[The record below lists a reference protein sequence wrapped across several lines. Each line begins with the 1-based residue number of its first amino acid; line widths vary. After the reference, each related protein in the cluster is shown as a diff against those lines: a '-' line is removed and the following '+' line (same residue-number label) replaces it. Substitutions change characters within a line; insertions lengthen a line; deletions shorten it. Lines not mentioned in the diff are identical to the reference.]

1 MSSVSWLT
9 SHECSVSI
17 IQSSDDSNAFSVVL
31 HWLEFIF
38 LSPCPQRILVSS
50 IDLLF
55 LLTLLALVIQRLYSR
70 FSTNGNSGSTLSKPL
85 IGADTRDFRVTV
97 WFKVSFIVTVLLAL
111 SYVVLCVL
119 SFIHGVQSQ
128 WDLVETLFKL
138 VQAMT
143 HIGILILLAHEKKFR
158 AVSHPLPLRIFWIL
172 NFVVMSLISAAALT
186 RLFSTDGNKNQE
198 MKVDDAYSLA
208 SLPLYGFL
216 FIVAVRGSSGIR
228 LNIEC
233 EVDDNSIR
241 DIDESTLVDSNVS
254 GYATASF
261 FSRAIWYW
269 MNPLLSKGY
278 KSPLKMDEVPSLSPT
293 DRAEKMAELFELNW
307 PNPTEISKNPVRT
320 MLLRCFWKDLAL
332 TGSLAIVRL
341 AVMYVGPVLIQS
353 FISFTSG
360 EKHKF
365 YEGVFLILI
374 LLIAK
379 IIEVLSSHHFN
390 FLSQKL
396 GMLIRST
403 LITALYQ
410 KGLKL
415 SCSSRQAHGVGQ
427 IVNYMAVDCQQ
438 LADLV
443 YQLHTLWL
451 MPFQVGVALL
461 LLYVYMGV
469 SVLVSLVAV
478 IGVMILTFM
487 ITRKNNSF
495 QFNIMKN
502 RDVRMKE
509 TTELLNNMR
518 VIKFQAWEE
527 HFKKK
532 IQSSRGKEY
541 SWLSKFMY
549 LLAGNLILLW
559 SIPSLLAALTFAV
572 ATLMRVPLDAGRLDG
587 YLISGELENKSVE
600 REEGSEGRI
609 SVEVTDGSFSWDDEG
624 GHRVLEDVNF
634 EIRKG
639 ELAAIVGTVGSGKSS
654 LLAAVL
660 GELRKTSGKV
670 RVCGTTACV
679 AQTSWIQ
686 NATIQENILFG
697 SPMDSERYN
706 RVIQVCSLEKDL
718 EIMEHG
724 DQTEIGE
731 RGINLS
737 GGQKQRIQLA
747 RAVYQDCDIY
757 LLDDIFSAV
766 DAQTGSE
773 IFKECVRGVLK
784 DKTILLVT
792 HQVDF
797 LHNADLI
804 LVLRDGKIVQ
814 SGKYEELRQSG
825 LDFSALVAAHET
837 SMELVETST
846 NVSVVNPKHTPESP
860 HKPSPKS
867 PKNIL
872 SQSENGENRSLDQS
886 NSDKDNSKLIEDEER
901 ETGRVSLA
909 VYRQYCTEAY
919 GWWGVAAAILAS
931 ILWQGSLITS
941 DYWLAYETSGDRI
954 FNPSLFIN
962 VYSILALIACVFVA
976 IRSVLVSF
984 LGLKTA
990 QSFFNQILDS
1000 ILHAPMSFF
1009 DTTPSGRVLSRASA
1023 DQANVDFLIPLFMS
1037 VTLVMYFSL
1046 LSILVITCQ
1055 YAWPTIFIIIPL
1067 IWLNIWYQGYYIAS
1081 SRELTRLEQITKAPV
1096 IHHFSET
1103 ISGVMTI
1110 RCFRKQEKFFQ
1121 ENVNRVNANLRMNF
1135 HNNASNEWLGFRLE
1149 LFGCFVLCI
1158 AAAFLILLPST
1169 IIRPAYVGLSLS
1181 YGLPLNSV
1189 LYWTI
1194 YLSSFLE
1201 NRMVSVERI
1210 KQFINIPAE
1219 AVWKKEN
1226 TLPSADW
1233 PNHGDIEIKE
1243 LQVRY
1248 RPNTP
1253 LVLKGISLSIH
1264 GGEKVGVVGRTGSGK
1279 STLIQVFFRSRFG
1292 IIPQEPVL
1300 FEGTVRSNIDP
1311 LGLYSDDEIWKSLER
1326 CQLKEVVSAKPEKL
1340 DALVVDSGDNWSV
1353 GQRQLLCLGRV
1364 MLKRS
1369 RILFMDEATA
1379 SVDSQTDVIIQK
1391 IIRQEFLSCTIIT
1404 IAHRIPTVIDCDRVL
1419 VIDDGW
1425 AKEFGISVNPSQ
1437 MGALTINRKRGDD
1450 YFKSPAPTS
1459 PSFDRSY
1466 AHVSKKPKLPNSMNQ
1481 ITVDF
1486 DRPLSAKSVNS
1497 RISQYPDSK
1506 PRFMREVHAPVRS
1519 HRFGLSAI
1527 KNKIVS
1533 SLSLEES
1540 SSVRMGN
1547 IYGTLK
1553 FRLEKAKISAMKTFR
1568 YVGKENESV
1577 DKEKEKEVIEI
1588 DDEKESQDDM
1598 SENLSVQEVEV
1609 VDFPRINL
1617 KEGNGV
1623 LGNSREFKG
1632 KMVERNL
1639 HSLDS
1644 YVVSD
1649 TSGVNVKVD
1658 STENM
1663 DLMLLNQKPDLSGVP
1678 VHRKLYDSAK
1688 KRNDKLNSLSFA
1700 IELEEKSFQRLQ
1712 LLRPQKKVEDT
1723 NKHVSKECFMPIT
1736 VEEEAEVARALS
1748 NSNRRKVLVSHKNSN
1763 IDITGEILQCLKPG
1777 AWLNDEVI
1785 NLYLELLKERE
1796 KREPQKFL
1804 KCHFFN
1810 TFFYKKVTDV
1820 EYEVIEGDARNV
1832 MCDAVKKFHA
1842 SVLALGSHGYGTSK
1856 RYV

>member
-17 IQSSDDSNAFSVVL
+17 IRSSDDSNAFSVVL

-158 AVSHPLPLRIFWIL
+158 AVSHPLPLRIFWVV

-216 FIVAVRGSSGIR
+216 FIVSVRGSSGIS

-233 EVDDNSIR
+233 EVDENSIR
-241 DIDESTLVDSNVS
+241 DIGESTLVDSNVS

-307 PNPTEISKNPVRT
+307 PNPSEISKNPVRA
-320 MLLRCFWKDLAL
+320 MLLRCFWRDLAF
-332 TGSLAIVRL
+332 TGFLAIVRL

-365 YEGVFLILI
+365 YEGVFLILT

-478 IGVMILTFM
+478 IGVMILTYI

-502 RDVRMKE
+502 RDVRMKA

-527 HFKKK
+527 HFNKK
-532 IQSSRGKEY
+532 IQSSRGEEY

-572 ATLMRVPLDAGRLDG
+572 ATLMRVPLDAGTVFTATTIFKILQEPIQNFPQTLMSISQAIISLERLDG
-587 YLISGELENKSVE
+587 YLTSGELENKSVE
-600 REEGSEGRI
+600 REEGCDGRI

-624 GHRVLEDVNF
+624 GQRVLEDVNF

-706 RVIQVCSLEKDL
+706 SVIQVCSLEKDL

-814 SGKYEELRQSG
+814 SGQYEELRQSG

-837 SMELVETST
+837 SMELVETNT

-872 SQSENGENRSLDQS
+872 TQSENGENRSLDQS

-931 ILWQGSLITS
+931 ILWQVSLITS

-954 FNPSLFIN
+954 FNPSLFIS
-962 VYSILALIACVFVA
+962 VYSIIALIACVFVA

-1023 DQANVDFLIPLFMS
+1023 DQANIDFLIPLFMS
-1037 VTLVMYFSL
+1037 VALVMYFSL

-1110 RCFRKQEKFFQ
+1110 RCFRKQEKFLQ
-1121 ENVNRVNANLRMNF
+1121 ENVDRVNANLRMNF

-1158 AAAFLILLPST
+1158 AAAFLIMLPST

-1219 AVWKKEN
+1219 AAWKKEN

-1264 GGEKVGVVGRTGSGK
+1264 GGEKIGVVGRTGSGK
-1279 STLIQVFFRSRFG
+1279 STLIQVFFRLVEPYGGKIIIDAVDICKLGLHDLRSRFG

-1340 DALVVDSGDNWSV
+1340 DTLVVDSGDNWSV

-1391 IIRQEFLSCTIIT
+1391 IIRQEFSSCTIIT

-1425 AKEFGISVNPSQ
+1425 AKEFDSPSSLLKRPSLF
-1437 MGALTINRKRGDD
+1437 GAL
-1450 YFKSPAPTS
+1450 
-1459 PSFDRSY
+1459 
-1466 AHVSKKPKLPNSMNQ
+1466 
-1481 ITVDF
+1481 
-1486 DRPLSAKSVNS
+1486 
-1497 RISQYPDSK
+1497 
-1506 PRFMREVHAPVRS
+1506 
-1519 HRFGLSAI
+1519 
-1527 KNKIVS
+1527 
-1533 SLSLEES
+1533 
-1540 SSVRMGN
+1540 
-1547 IYGTLK
+1547 
-1553 FRLEKAKISAMKTFR
+1553 
-1568 YVGKENESV
+1568 
-1577 DKEKEKEVIEI
+1577 
-1588 DDEKESQDDM
+1588 
-1598 SENLSVQEVEV
+1598 VQEYAN
-1609 VDFPRINL
+1609 R
-1617 KEGNGV
+1617 
-1623 LGNSREFKG
+1623 S
-1632 KMVERNL
+1632 
-1639 HSLDS
+1639 
-1644 YVVSD
+1644 
-1649 TSGVNVKVD
+1649 SG
-1658 STENM
+1658 
-1663 DLMLLNQKPDLSGVP
+1663 L
-1678 VHRKLYDSAK
+1678 
-1688 KRNDKLNSLSFA
+1688 
-1700 IELEEKSFQRLQ
+1700 
-1712 LLRPQKKVEDT
+1712 
-1723 NKHVSKECFMPIT
+1723 
-1736 VEEEAEVARALS
+1736 
-1748 NSNRRKVLVSHKNSN
+1748 
-1763 IDITGEILQCLKPG
+1763 
-1777 AWLNDEVI
+1777 
-1785 NLYLELLKERE
+1785 
-1796 KREPQKFL
+1796 
-1804 KCHFFN
+1804 
-1810 TFFYKKVTDV
+1810 
-1820 EYEVIEGDARNV
+1820 
-1832 MCDAVKKFHA
+1832 
-1842 SVLALGSHGYGTSK
+1842 
-1856 RYV
+1856 